1 MGDSLPCTSPLSPH
15 VLDTQ
20 GNPEESEEEY
30 ASEGDGSDLETAAMD
45 VDAAP
50 ALLTKKKKEKKAK
63 KEKKEKKCVPASPHP
78 TSSRQRT
85 K

>member
-1 MGDSLPCTSPLSPH
+1 

-63 KEKKEKKCVPASPHP
+63 KEKKEKKEKKCVPASPHP

>member
-1 MGDSLPCTSPLSPH
+1 

-63 KEKKEKKCVPASPHP
+63 KEKKEKKEKKCVPAPHVVA
-78 TSSRQRT
+78 TTDEIGALGGAQQQER
-85 K
+85 